1 MCYVSSGPWYL
12 HTHYWPVTTSI
23 LITHYYLL
31 FSQFHIHHGQLY
43 LFWYPSW
50 RRGIV
55 IILPTLLLRH
65 SLTHSTRDNNF
76 TCAGTVIR
84 GANLSLC
91 MQIVYLC
98 RLSSDAMQFYTFYSL
113 SAVVFPIQ
121 RSDHFPI
128 LLSSISLT
136 NCGPFTRPHPRCVPS
151 DATTRWVPNNK
162 TRTFFFFQCI
172 GVCVRE
178 FVKL

>member
-1 MCYVSSGPWYL
+1 M
-12 HTHYWPVTTSI
+12 TTSI
-23 LITHYYLL
+23 VITHYYLL

-43 LFWYPSW
+43 LFWYPPR
-50 RRGIV
+50 RRGIE

-113 SAVVFPIQ
+113 SAVVFPIR

-136 NCGPFTRPHPRCVPS
+136 NWGPFTRPHPRCVPS
-151 DATTRWVPNNK
+151 DATTR
-162 TRTFFFFQCI
+162 
-172 GVCVRE
+172 
-178 FVKL
+178 